1 MLIKSNERSEDS
13 YIGLDEFFLK
23 LTWTHRAVSFFLFPD
38 DTGAKS
44 EEAQL
49 SISGVNSVDRIDRKI
64 DEDLTSQPEVSQ
76 KVQSDLDESLNEN
89 KGYEPNFDE
98 ESSNQEEESEVLREI
113 SIHDT
118 YNGAIGL
125 VIF

>member
-1 MLIKSNERSEDS
+1 M
-13 YIGLDEFFLK
+13 
-23 LTWTHRAVSFFLFPD
+23 
-38 DTGAKS
+38 
-44 EEAQL
+44 
-49 SISGVNSVDRIDRKI
+49 DRIDRKI

-89 KGYEPNFDE
+89 KGFEPNFDE

>member
-13 YIGLDEFFLK
+13 YIGLAEFFLK
-23 LTWTHRAVSFFLFPD
+23 LTWTDRAVVFLFPD

-44 EEAQL
+44 EETQP

-76 KVQSDLDESLNEN
+76 KVQSDLDESLHENE
-89 KGYEPNFDE
+89 GFEPNFDE

-118 YNGAIGL
+118 FNGAIGL

>member
-13 YIGLDEFFLK
+13 YIGLAEFFLK
-23 LTWTHRAVSFFLFPD
+23 LTWTDRAVVFLFPD

-44 EEAQL
+44 EETQP

-76 KVQSDLDESLNEN
+76 KVQSDLDESLHENE
-89 KGYEPNFDE
+89 GFEPNFDE
-98 ESSNQEEESEVLREI
+98 ESSNQEEENEVLREI

-118 YNGAIGL
+118 FNGAIGL